1 VCARGPSSSRSPP
14 SPKSRGPA
22 ANPPTSLNANPSVVH
37 TNPAA
42 NTYAD
47 STIGPYE
54 KCSYRRR
61 VPNSDPSPKVTVG
74 PPSPISSTLRRTNRI
89 AYRWKIPRKIPSGDV
104 LAHFTPARNPPTKTG
119 HRLRRGLQPP
129 HPRLWRPG
137 CAQVAP
143 ACASEKSTSP
153 PPIGHLEITVDS
165 ANLPAVAATPVG
177 GNDDGDRLLDDLF
190 SDRPGGPP
198 RISPRHVSPP
208 RQSLPKAAKSGANA
222 SRNTPDPGG

>member
-1 VCARGPSSSRSPP
+1 MCARGPSSSRSPP

-153 PPIGHLEITVDS
+153 PP
-165 ANLPAVAATPVG
+165 
-177 GNDDGDRLLDDLF
+177 
-190 SDRPGGPP
+190 DRPPRDHRRFCQPARRRCHPRWRQRRWRPP
-198 RISPRHVSPP
+198 PGRSVLRSPRRPTPNIPP
-208 RQSLPKAAKSGANA
+208 TCKPPTTVATEGSQIWRE
-222 SRNTPDPGG
+222 R